1 MSALLLK
8 EDLAQYIKITDF
20 ENKPLIESG
29 QNVIKT
35 KALIKLNLFDDFL
48 LQVHHISKSYEL
60 WKALENLYSFKGF
73 SSEIPYAKNYSI
85 LL

>member
-60 WKALENLYSFKGF
+60 
-73 SSEIPYAKNYSI
+73 
-85 LL
+85 